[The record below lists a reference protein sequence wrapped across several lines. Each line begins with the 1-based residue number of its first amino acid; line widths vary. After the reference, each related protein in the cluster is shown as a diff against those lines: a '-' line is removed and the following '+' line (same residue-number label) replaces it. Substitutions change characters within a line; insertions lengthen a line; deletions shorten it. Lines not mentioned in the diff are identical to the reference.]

1 MLSFLLA
8 LLLVVCGLSL
18 EHGTCDK
25 MPTDL
30 TSFLSAAGA
39 QKHAARFAEEQFVFR
54 DLAALRAPHL
64 REMGLPVAAQRR
76 LLGELER
83 IRHCLPRWELRSG
96 QPPPVGRCD
105 ADAAVA
111 WVRAA
116 GGRVDERLYPLAPR
130 GARGGSDGGSPTF
143 APMGGVA
150 GANIPA
156 RTQLAS
162 FVPSL
167 VLRATREG
175 SDTDAAVG
183 ADITRLLRA
192 HSDSGTGLA
201 REAAPGGAVTWLDE
215 VHLAVAL
222 LAERQ
227 LWANPPLTSAY
238 GPLLACLPNV
248 LSPERCDMPLC
259 AAAGVA
265 DGAGA
270 APTEEAGG
278 CFDSALLSGM
288 GADARA
294 LAQVRG
300 LVRWGAVRGGGLF
313 GAPPSA
319 VDWRWALATVVSHA
333 MLSGSSAASPASLV
347 LLPTLELLSGN
358 GWDAVGGGLSL
369 RGGRAGG
376 YAQFTEAELPA
387 GARLPGRQL
396 PAGGVPL
403 AVPELFFFFGQ
414 RALGAAATAADSSAN
429 ATAAASAELFYPLE
443 TELRF
448 KSQLLRKVAQQLM
461 DAVAQAGDTGIV
473 VRAHPRNP
481 LALSVTSRV
490 EASGALNFGTLA
502 VFRVLA
508 LPQSQL
514 KKYLPAK
521 VAPVNKKQKKA
532 TLVGGR
538 AGGVGK
544 QLSADN
550 EKLALALLG
559 SAVDSVAQQHAA
571 AKARLATKCAGGR
584 AARQAA
590 MRQFHASCMDLL
602 HRTRDVASRA
612 VQSVSMPN
620 DA

>member
-8 LLLVVCGLSL
+8 LLLIACGLSL
-18 EHGTCDK
+18 ERRDGTCDK

-39 QKHAARFAEEQFVFR
+39 QEHAARFAEEQFVFR
-54 DLAALRAPHL
+54 DLAAVRAPHL

-76 LLGELER
+76 LLRELER

-130 GARGGSDGGSPTF
+130 ARGGSDGGSPTV
-143 APMGGVA
+143 ALAGVA
-150 GANIPA
+150 GASIPA
-156 RTQLAS
+156 RAQLAS

-175 SDTDAAVG
+175 ANADAAAVG

-201 REAAPGGAVTWLDE
+201 RKAAPGGAVTWLDE

-227 LWANPPLTSAY
+227 LWASPPLTSAF

-265 DGAGA
+265 DDAGA
-270 APTEEAGG
+270 APTEEAGE
-278 CFDSALLSGM
+278 CFDSALLGGI
-288 GADARA
+288 GADVRV
-294 LAQVRG
+294 LAQVRD
-300 LVRWGAVRGGGLF
+300 LVRWGAVRGGGIF

-319 VDWRWALATVVSHA
+319 VDWRWALATVVSQA
-333 MLSGSSAASPASLV
+333 VLSGSSAASPASLV

-358 GWDAVGGGLSL
+358 GYDHGRDAVGGGISL
-369 RGGRAGG
+369 RVGRAGG
-376 YAQFTEAELPA
+376 YAQFTEAEIPA

-403 AVPELFFFFGQ
+403 AVTELFFFFGQ
-414 RALGAAATAADSSAN
+414 RALGAAATAASSTN
-429 ATAAASAELFYPLE
+429 ATAAAASAKLYYPLE

-448 KSQLLRKVAQQLM
+448 KSHLLKKVARQLLG
-461 DAVAQAGDTGIV
+461 AVAQAGDAGIV

-490 EASGALNFGTLA
+490 EASGTLNLGTLA
-502 VFRVLA
+502 VFRMLA

-532 TLVGGR
+532 ASVGGR
-538 AGGVGK
+538 AGGIGK

-559 SAVDSVAQQHAA
+559 SAVDSVAKQHAA
-571 AKARLATKCAGGR
+571 AKARLAAKCTGGR

-590 MRQFHASCMDLL
+590 VRQFHASCMDLL
-602 HRTRDVASRA
+602 HRSRDETSRA
-612 VQSVSMPN
+612 VQLVS
-620 DA
+620 